1 MAENPET
8 ITLKDFVTAT
18 LTDVISGVK
27 DAQDRVKDIRGPS
40 GKPAMVSPQ
49 ITPMSLRSP
58 QALESGAIEAESG
71 QKVEMFEFDVAV
83 IAAQHEGQKA
93 GIGVVLASIISGG
106 VQAESKQEDRSVSR
120 IKFSVP
126 VVLPS

>member
-1 MAENPET
+1 
-8 ITLKDFVTAT
+8 
-18 LTDVISGVK
+18 
-27 DAQDRVKDIRGPS
+27 
-40 GKPAMVSPQ
+40 MVSPQ

-58 QALESGAIEAESG
+58 QALESGAIEAEGG